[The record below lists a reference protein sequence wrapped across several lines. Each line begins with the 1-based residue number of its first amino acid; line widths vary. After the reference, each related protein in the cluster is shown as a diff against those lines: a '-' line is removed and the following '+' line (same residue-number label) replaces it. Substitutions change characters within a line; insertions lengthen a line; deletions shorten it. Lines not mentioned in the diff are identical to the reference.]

1 MASVTMEV
9 TMEDLRL
16 AQTGEVCC
24 AQAELEDMELA
35 FKMQLYEALVASS
48 QLAAQKGIPAD
59 IDDYTKRALDLEVSI
74 QGQKEALQHQAE
86 EIERYEP
93 KSSQLGSQ
101 LLIVSE
107 ARHQCE
113 SPVL

>member
-1 MASVTMEV
+1 
-9 TMEDLRL
+9 MEDLRL
-16 AQTGEVCC
+16 AQMGEVCC

-59 IDDYTKRALDLEVSI
+59 IDDHTKRALDLEVST

-86 EIERYEP
+86 EIERYGP
-93 KSSQLGSQ
+93 KCSQLEFNCSIFQ
-101 LLIVSE
+101 K
-107 ARHQCE
+107 AR
-113 SPVL
+113 SPL